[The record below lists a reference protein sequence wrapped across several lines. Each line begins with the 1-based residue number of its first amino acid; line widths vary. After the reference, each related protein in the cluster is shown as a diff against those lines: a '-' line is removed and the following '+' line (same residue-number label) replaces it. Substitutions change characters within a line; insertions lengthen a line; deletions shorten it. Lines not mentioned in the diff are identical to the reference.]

1 MEFAN
6 LGLVVTDEQHRF
18 GVNQRAKLSQK
29 GGSPHMLVM
38 SATPIPRTLAL
49 ILYGDLDISVVNEMP
64 PGRTPVKTYVI
75 EEELR
80 DRAYSFVGKHI
91 VAGRQAY
98 VVCPL
103 VEESEKIDTKAATE
117 LAGQLAMLFPQYQV
131 DLLHG
136 KMRPKQKNEIMQR
149 FAAGETQILVSTT
162 VIEVGVNVPNATVM
176 VVETRSG
183 SDCRSCIRFAD
194 VSAGAAS
201 SRFVSCLIREKIR
214 KHASGWGLWQRQQ
227 MVLKLR
233 VRIWNCVDRAIFWE
247 RANTVCQR

>member
-1 MEFAN
+1 M
-6 LGLVVTDEQHRF
+6 TDEQHRF

-64 PGRTPVKTYVI
+64 PGRTQVKTYVI

-80 DRAYSFVGKHI
+80 SRAYGFVGKQI
-91 VAGRQAY
+91 AAGRQAY

-117 LAGQLAMLFPQYQV
+117 LSGQLAAVFPQYRV
-131 DLLHG
+131 SCCME

-149 FAAGETQILVSTT
+149 FAAGETQVWCPQPSLRWASTFPT
-162 VIEVGVNVPNATVM
+162 QP
-176 VVETRSG
+176 
-183 SDCRSCIRFAD
+183 
-194 VSAGAAS
+194 
-201 SRFVSCLIREKIR
+201 
-214 KHASGWGLWQRQQ
+214 
-227 MVLKLR
+227 
-233 VRIWNCVDRAIFWE
+233 
-247 RANTVCQR
+247 